1 GTLVRFS
8 DGLKAESDW
17 NIRERRGAGAVRTPP
32 LEVGSSTAS
41 TSHFKVILLH
51 NSMFAN
57 DALSESSSSS
67 SSTTQQSTSSDRVDG
82 SIIRPDLDLSSL
94 AASAASC
101 PQQQSGEAAERSPAT
116 PSFLFDDYDYHIY
129 AHMTMAD
136 FSIGDEVE
144 EEAPSQLEE
153 VEESETVTHH
163 KQATVREA
171 HEMFVTVYG
180 SCHLGELKASIAPGR
195 VNLIGEH
202 VDYCDGFVLPMAIPL
217 YTCAMGR
224 EAIDQSRGF
233 TLIHSVYFTET
244 IKLTKPYTEG
254 RDKYP
259 QWVRYVQGVFAL
271 LEADSLPYLD
281 IIIHSHIPP
290 GSSLSSSAALEMSI
304 LYLIMEFL
312 PDADRLSTTAA
323 ALLCQKAEHLYAG
336 MPCGIMDQL
345 VIAAAKNQRA
355 LKIDCLT
362 LDYEAIPMSIA
373 HDVVFLV
380 TNSGV
385 KHALATSEYA
395 KRRSDVDRAV
405 KLIGANSWRDVN
417 EEYLKQ
423 RSSSL
428 TGEGDMMDRA
438 CHVVGEI
445 ARTVEAANALLDNN
459 ILLFGRLMTDS
470 HESLRRNFSV
480 SCAELDEL
488 VEIALSVE
496 GVFGARMTG
505 GGFGGC
511 TVSMVRRDAVE
522 DLKKEIKNRYKGGEA
537 TFLECEPVGG
547 VRIFPLDFLAPPRP
561 PSNQ

>member
-1 GTLVRFS
+1 MIKPEPRFCEES
-8 DGLKAESDW
+8 LRPRQSADSDW
-17 NIRERRGAGAVRTPP
+17 KMRASAGLDSAQGGNAQLYFKRREV
-32 LEVGSSTAS
+32 
-41 TSHFKVILLH
+41 
-51 NSMFAN
+51 
-57 DALSESSSSS
+57 SESASS
-67 SSTTQQSTSSDRVDG
+67 SSTTESTVSDREEEET
-82 SIIRPDLDLSSL
+82 IRPSLDLSSV
-94 AASAASC
+94 AAAPHNSS
-101 PQQQSGEAAERSPAT
+101 PNSGEAAERSPAT
-116 PSFLFDDYDYHIY
+116 PSFLFDDYDQHIY
-129 AHMTMAD
+129 THMTMAD

-144 EEAPSQLEE
+144 EELPSQLEE
-153 VEESETVTHH
+153 TEESDSVLHH

-171 HEMFVTVYG
+171 HEMFVTVFG
-180 SCHLGELKASIAPGR
+180 SCPLNDLKASIAPGR

-224 EAIDQSRGF
+224 RAADQNRGYS
-233 TLIHSVYFTET
+233 LVHSTHFTET
-244 IKLTKPYTEG
+244 VQLHKPYTEG
-254 RDKYP
+254 KDKYP

-281 IIIHSHIPP
+281 IVVHSHIPP
-290 GSSLSSSAALEMSI
+290 GSSLSSSAALELSV
-304 LYLIMEFL
+304 LYLLMDFL
-312 PDADRLSTTAA
+312 PEVDRLSTTAA

-417 EEYLKQ
+417 EELLKQ
-423 RSSSL
+423 RSASL
-428 TGEGDMMDRA
+428 RGEGDMMDRA
-438 CHVVGEI
+438 SHVVGEI

-459 ILLFGRLMTDS
+459 IILFGRLMTDS
-470 HESLRRNFSV
+470 HESLRRKYSV

-522 DLKKEIKNRYKGGEA
+522 NLKKEIKSRYTGGEA
-537 TFLECEPVGG
+537 SFLECEPVGG
-547 VRIFPLDFLAPPRP
+547 VRIFALDFLAPPRP
-561 PSNQ
+561 PSLH